1 MYKTKIAGIGYAVPE
16 RVVTNHE
23 LEQLME
29 TSDKWIVSRTGIH
42 ERRWVEAGQ
51 GTSDLAIAAARRALD
66 DAQVEPREVDLVI
79 CATLTS
85 DYFFPGIGAQVQHQ
99 LNLNT
104 VAAFDIK
111 AACSAF
117 IYALSCGDQFVKTGQ
132 CRNVL
137 IIGAE
142 VQSTAL
148 NVTPEG
154 RDMSVLF
161 GDGAGAALLQPS
173 DSEHCILSTHL
184 HCEGRYLKELW
195 CEAPAS
201 RAHPRLSQK
210 MLEEGRHYP
219 KMNGREVFRHAIV
232 RFPEV
237 IQEAL
242 RANRLTLDDIAQVIP
257 HQANL
262 RITQMVAKRLGVT
275 MDKVYSNIHKYG
287 NTTGASIPIALCE
300 ARSEG
305 KFTRG
310 DLIILAAFGSGFT
323 WASAA
328 IRW

>member
-1 MYKTKIAGIGYAVPE
+1 MHKTKIAGIGYAVPE
-16 RVVTNHE
+16 RVVTNHD

-29 TSDKWIVSRTGIH
+29 TSDEWIVSRTGIQ
-42 ERRWVEAGQ
+42 ERRWVEEGQ
-51 GTSDLAIAAARRALD
+51 GTSELAVEAARRALD
-66 DAQVEPREVDLVI
+66 DAQVPPQEVDLVI

-85 DYFFPGIGAQVQHQ
+85 DYFFPGIGAQVQHE
-99 LNLNT
+99 LNLDT
-104 VAAFDIK
+104 VGAFDIK

-117 IYALSCGDQFVKTGQ
+117 IYALSCGDQFIKTGQ
-132 CRNVL
+132 CQNVL

-148 NVTPEG
+148 NVTTEG

-161 GDGAGAALLQPS
+161 GDGAGAALLQRSHS
-173 DSEHCILSTHL
+173 DSCILSTHL
-184 HCEGRYLKELW
+184 HCDGRYLKELW

-210 MLEEGRHYP
+210 MLEEGRQYP

-237 IQEAL
+237 IHEAL
-242 RANRLTLDDIAQVIP
+242 DANQLTLDDIAQVIP

-262 RITQMVAKRLGVT
+262 RITQMVARRLGVT
-275 MDKVYSNIHKYG
+275 LDMVYSNIHKYG

-305 KFTRG
+305 KFTNG
-310 DLIILAAFGSGFT
+310 DVIILAAFGSGFT